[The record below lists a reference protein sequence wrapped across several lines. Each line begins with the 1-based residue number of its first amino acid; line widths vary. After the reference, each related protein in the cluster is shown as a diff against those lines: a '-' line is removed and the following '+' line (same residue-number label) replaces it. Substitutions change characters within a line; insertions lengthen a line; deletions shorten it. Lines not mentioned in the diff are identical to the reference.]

1 MSPPARTGRNA
12 PCPCGS
18 GKRYKHC
25 CGELPGVAAMRA
37 QPAPDPV
44 AQWQRQ
50 AADGDA
56 SAMARLG
63 LAYLS
68 ASGVPGN
75 PKRGIELID
84 RAAELGDPQGAAI
97 AATVRATSLWRT
109 PDWPAALEY
118 LALAARG
125 GHRPSEEA
133 LGILAAGP
141 GQAVDTSD
149 AWNGQRDTV
158 DLQQWLSPPPVETLR
173 ESPRIRSIVRFIP
186 PAACDWLIAQVRG
199 RLQRATIY
207 DKRTGGDVLDERR
220 INSQSD
226 LGVDNM
232 GLLTFIVRAR
242 IAALL
247 GRPEQAME
255 IPKVLHYAP
264 GETFAPHYD
273 YLTPDEPAYALE
285 LAQRGQRAET
295 FLIYLNDDYEGGETS
310 FTDLGLAHRGAKGD
324 ALWFANL
331 DASGQPDPDTR
342 HAGLPPTRGEK
353 WLFSQWIR
361 SVPENLAR

>member
-1 MSPPARTGRNA
+1 MNPPAHTGRNS
-12 PCPCGS
+12 PCTCGS

-25 CGELPGVAAMRA
+25 CGALSATGTARA
-37 QPAPDPV
+37 QPEPGSIARDPI
-44 AQWQRQ
+44 ARWLRES
-50 AADGDA
+50 AGGDA
-56 SAMARLG
+56 SAMAHLG
-63 LAYLS
+63 LAYLT

-75 PKRGIELID
+75 PKRGIELVD
-84 RAAELGDPQGAAI
+84 RAAALGNPEGAAL

-109 PDWPAALEY
+109 PDWSSALEY
-118 LALAARG
+118 LALAARA
-125 GHRPSEEA
+125 GHRPSQEA
-133 LGILAAGP
+133 LRILAAGP
-141 GQAVDTSD
+141 GEAVGASD
-149 AWNGQRDTV
+149 AWDEQRNNV
-158 DLQQWLSPPPVETLR
+158 DLQHWLSPPPVETLR
-173 ESPRIRSIVRFIP
+173 ESPRIRSIAGFIP
-186 PAACDWLIAQVRG
+186 SAVCDWLIAQVRG

-226 LGVDNM
+226 LGVENM
-232 GLLTFIVRAR
+232 GLLTFVVRAR
-242 IAALL
+242 MAALL
-247 GRPEQAME
+247 GCAEEAME

-273 YLTPDEPAYALE
+273 YLTPDEPAYAVE

-331 DASGQPDPDTR
+331 DASGEPDPDTR

-353 WLFSQWIR
+353 WVFSQWIR
-361 SVPENLAR
+361 SVP